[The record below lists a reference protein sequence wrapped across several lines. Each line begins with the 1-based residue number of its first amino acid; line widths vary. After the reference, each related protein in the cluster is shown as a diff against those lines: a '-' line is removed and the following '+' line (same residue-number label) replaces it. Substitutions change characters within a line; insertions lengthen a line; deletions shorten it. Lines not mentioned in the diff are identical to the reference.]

1 VRDECSTRA
10 VAPKGGRC
18 RVSLETKTLA
28 VVTSD
33 CWLLN
38 LVLKLKEVKSKIN
51 DLLSVAS
58 ADIVESI

>member
-1 VRDECSTRA
+1 VI
-10 VAPKGGRC
+10 
-18 RVSLETKTLA
+18 LETKTLA

-38 LVLKLKEVKSKIN
+38 LVLKLKEVKRKIN

-58 ADIVESI
+58 ADILESV